1 MATTGILFVISAPSG
16 AGKTTVARMV
26 LDRIGAQHPITR
38 IVTTTTRPTRPGE
51 RDGIDYNFLSKDEF
65 LAKKNKGFFL
75 ETNLYDGHWY
85 GSPASIVTDLPQGKS
100 LLIVTD
106 RNGAR
111 TLKKIIPSAVLIWI
125 DVPDAATVAQRL
137 GNRETQASATLQ
149 RRITIASA
157 EMEEERHEKLFD
169 HHVMN
174 ETLEKAVADVA
185 SIIKKSYISPR

>member
-26 LDRIGAQHPITR
+26 LDRIDTQYPITR

-51 RDGIDYNFLSKDEF
+51 HDGIDYNFLSKDDF

-85 GSPASIVTDLPQGKS
+85 GSPASIVTDLSKGKS
-100 LLIVTD
+100 FLIVTD

-111 TLKKIIPSAVLIWI
+111 TLKKLIPSAVLIWI
-125 DVPDAATVAQRL
+125 DVPDTATVAQRL
-137 GNRETQASATLQ
+137 GKRETQASATLQ
-149 RRITIASA
+149 RRIVIAST
-157 EMEEERHEKLFD
+157 EMEEERREKLFD

-185 SIIKKSYISPR
+185 NIIKKAYNSPR